1 MSVNSR
7 AGLIDY
13 CLRDLGAP
21 VVEINVDLDQVE
33 DRIDEAIAFW
43 REFHYDAVELV
54 YLKQEM
60 TANIISQQYVEMSD
74 AIVGVNRIFPL
85 YNKTQGMGIFDVRY
99 QILINDLYSLM
110 STDIIYYTQ
119 VKQQLELINQLLVGL
134 KPIRFNKHSNRLFI
148 DMDWQRDVRP
158 GDFVIVEAYRILDPE
173 QFTDVY
179 GDRLLKKLAT
189 AYIKKQWATNIKKF
203 SGMQLPGGVIIDGNI
218 LYQEASQEAKDIE
231 QEIQDRFELPPDMFV
246 G

>member
-1 MSVNSR
+1 M
-7 AGLIDY
+7 IEY
-13 CLRDLGAP
+13 CLRELGAP
-21 VVEINVDLDQVE
+21 VVEINVDMDQVE
-33 DRIDEAIAFW
+33 DRVDAAIAFW

-60 TANIISQQYVEMSD
+60 TANVIAQQYVEISD
-74 AIVGVNRIFPL
+74 AVVGINKVFPFYNRS
-85 YNKTQGMGIFDVRY
+85 QGMNIFDVRY

-110 STDIIYYTQ
+110 STDIIYYSM
-119 VKQQLELINQLLVGL
+119 VKTQLELINQLLVGQ
-134 KPIRFNKHSNRLFI
+134 KPIRYNKHANRLFI
-148 DMDWQRDVRP
+148 DMDWERDVNP
-158 GDFVIVEAYRILDPE
+158 GDFIIVEAYRILDPE

-179 GDRLLKKLAT
+179 DDRLLKKLAT

-203 SGMQLPGGVIIDGNI
+203 SGMQLPGGVIIDGNM

>member
-1 MSVNSR
+1 
-7 AGLIDY
+7 
-13 CLRDLGAP
+13 
-21 VVEINVDLDQVE
+21 
-33 DRIDEAIAFW
+33 
-43 REFHYDAVELV
+43 
-54 YLKQEM
+54 
-60 TANIISQQYVEMSD
+60 
-74 AIVGVNRIFPL
+74 
-85 YNKTQGMGIFDVRY
+85 MGIFDVRY

-148 DMDWQRDVRP
+148 DMDWQRDVSP

-189 AYIKKQWATNIKKF
+189 SYIKKQWATNIKKF

>member
-1 MSVNSR
+1 MIVNSR
-7 AGLIDY
+7 TGMIEY
-13 CLRDLGAP
+13 CLRELGAP
-21 VVEINVDLDQVE
+21 VVEINVDMDQVE
-33 DRIDEAIAFW
+33 DRVDAAIAFW

-60 TANIISQQYVEMSD
+60 TANVIAQQYVEISD
-74 AIVGVNRIFPL
+74 AVVGINKVFPFYNRS
-85 YNKTQGMGIFDVRY
+85 QGMNIFDVRY

-110 STDIIYYTQ
+110 STDIIYYSM
-119 VKQQLELINQLLVGL
+119 VKTQLELINQLLVGQ
-134 KPIRFNKHSNRLFI
+134 KPIRYNKHANRLFI
-148 DMDWQRDVRP
+148 DMDWERDVNP
-158 GDFVIVEAYRILDPE
+158 GDFIIVEAYRILDPE

-179 GDRLLKKLAT
+179 DDRLLKKLAT

-203 SGMQLPGGVIIDGNI
+203 SGMQLPGGVIIDGNM

>member
-7 AGLIDY
+7 QGLIDY

-21 VVEINVDLDQVE
+21 VVEINVDIDQVE
-33 DRIDEAIAFW
+33 DRVDEAISFW

-60 TANIISQQYVEMSD
+60 TANVIAQQYVEISD
-74 AIVGVNRIFPL
+74 AVVGINKVFPFYNRS
-85 YNKTQGMGIFDVRY
+85 QGMNIFDVRY

-110 STDIIYYTQ
+110 STDIIYYSM
-119 VKQQLELINQLLVGL
+119 VKTQLELINQLLVGQ
-134 KPIRFNKHSNRLFI
+134 KPIRYNKHANRLFI
-148 DMDWQRDVRP
+148 DMDWQRDVNE
-158 GDFVIVEAYRILDPE
+158 GDFIIVEAYRILDPD

-179 GDRLLKKLAT
+179 NDRLLKKLSA
-189 AYIKKQWATNIKKF
+189 AYIKRQWATNVKKF
-203 SGMQLPGGVIIDGNI
+203 SGVQLPGGVIIDGNV
-218 LYQEASQEAKDIE
+218 LYQEAQQEIKDIE

>member
-7 AGLIDY
+7 QGLIDY

-21 VVEINVDLDQVE
+21 VVEVNVDIDQVE
-33 DRIDEAIAFW
+33 DRVDEAIAFW

-60 TANIISQQYVEMSD
+60 TSNVIAQQYVEISD
-74 AIVGVNRIFPL
+74 AVVGINKVFPFYNRS
-85 YNKTQGMGIFDVRY
+85 QGMNIFDVRY

-110 STDIIYYTQ
+110 STDIIYYSM
-119 VKQQLELINQLLVGL
+119 VKTQLELINQLLVGQ
-134 KPIRFNKHSNRLFI
+134 KPIRYNKHANRLFI
-148 DMDWQRDVRP
+148 DMDWDRDVNP
-158 GDFVIVEAYRILDPE
+158 GDFIIVEAYRILDPE

-179 GDRLLKKLAT
+179 NDRLLKKLAT
-189 AYIKKQWATNIKKF
+189 AYIKRQWATNVKKF
-203 SGMQLPGGVIIDGNI
+203 SGVQLPGGVIIDGNV
-218 LYQEASQEAKDIE
+218 LYQEAQQEIKDIE